1 MAALPIDQSEMVSE
15 SQLSELAQVLTVGIL
30 ENDVLL
36 FADYQME
43 MMRELCIFLQGVH
56 VDSKQNSE
64 DLARAVCALS
74 VLRVHLKDKENN
86 PLKDVKY
93 DPFSRYLPGVPVR
106 SMAQKLR
113 TFSRPLLLK
122 KHHEIITYAAYMEP
136 RMAGLGSSQA
146 WRKILH
152 AAHVLILDAYFHLYL
167 EGPFEENPTSVIEL
181 RRQA

>member
-1 MAALPIDQSEMVSE
+1 MSSASL
-15 SQLSELAQVLTVGIL
+15 
-30 ENDVLL
+30 
-36 FADYQME
+36 
-43 MMRELCIFLQGVH
+43 LQGVH
-56 VDSKQNSE
+56 ADSKQNSE

-122 KHHEIITYAAYMEP
+122 KHHEIISYAGYMEP

-146 WRKILH
+146 LAQDSSRSTCFDFGCPLPPLLGR
-152 AAHVLILDAYFHLYL
+152 AL
-167 EGPFEENPTSVIEL
+167 
-181 RRQA
+181 